1 MYEGYINFVAEKYR
15 DLIVPIAWAH
25 CTGFYF
31 SPFTIDDDIISV
43 EHHRESVLITIHEI
57 RPNLKILLTL
67 KRHFTIIFD
76 EEGNKYSCHFD
87 GTEEQFKKSVEF
99 VLKQHD
105 GKL

>member
-1 MYEGYINFVAEKYR
+1 MYEGYINFVAEKYSEV
-15 DLIVPIAWAH
+15 IVPIAWAH

-31 SPFTIDDDIISV
+31 NPFTIDDDIISV

-87 GTEEQFKKSVEF
+87 GTEKQFKKSVEF

>member
-1 MYEGYINFVAEKYR
+1 MYEAYINFVAEKYSEV
-15 DLIVPIAWAH
+15 IVPIAWAH

-31 SPFTIDDDIISV
+31 NPFTIDDDIISV
-43 EHHRESVLITIHEI
+43 EHHRESVLININEI

-67 KRHFTIIFD
+67 KRHFTIVFD

-87 GTEEQFKKSVEF
+87 GTEKQFKKSVEF

-105 GKL
+105 GIL